1 MHQLTKLDADI
12 LAFIRKREFVTL
24 DDVQK
29 RFPKVETAERRI
41 QLMSKTPD
49 ALICPERTYWQ
60 DEIGQLLHDDT
71 GRYSLTP
78 DGDKALEDYRYEHK
92 TNQRELWLK
101 SVWLPMLVALGTA
114 LLTMAL
120 TRWLSPLIQ

>member
-12 LAFIRKREFVTL
+12 LAFIRGKEFVTL
-24 DDVQK
+24 DDVQR
-29 RFPKVETAERRI
+29 RFPKVETTEHRI
-41 QLMSKTPD
+41 QLMSEAPD
-49 ALICPERTYWQ
+49 ALVCPERTYWQ
-60 DEIGQLLHDDT
+60 DEIGQLLHSDT

-78 DGDKALEDYRYEHK
+78 DGEKALEDYQYEHK

>member
-1 MHQLTKLDADI
+1 MHQVTKLDADI
-12 LAFIRKREFVTL
+12 LAFIREKEFVTL

-29 RFPKVETAERRI
+29 RFPKVETTEHRI

-60 DEIGQLLHDDT
+60 DEIGQLLHSDT

-78 DGDKALEDYRYEHK
+78 DGEKALEDYQYEHRLRD
-92 TNQRELWLK
+92 RELWIK
-101 SVWLPMLVALGTA
+101 NAWLP
-114 LLTMAL
+114 LLTTVAFNL
-120 TRWLSPLIQ
+120 IKAGIEWLLQRG

>member
-1 MHQLTKLDADI
+1 MHQLTRLDADI
-12 LAFIRKREFVTL
+12 LAFIRKNKSVTL
-24 DDVQK
+24 SDVRQ
-29 RFPKVETAERRI
+29 RFPKVETTEHRI
-41 QLMSKTPD
+41 QLMAKGSH
-49 ALICPERTYWQ
+49 ALIWPERIHIQ
-60 DEIGQLLHDDT
+60 DEIGQFIPSIT

-78 DGDKALEDYRYEHK
+78 DGEKALEDYRYEHK
-92 TNQRELWLK
+92 TNRRELWLK